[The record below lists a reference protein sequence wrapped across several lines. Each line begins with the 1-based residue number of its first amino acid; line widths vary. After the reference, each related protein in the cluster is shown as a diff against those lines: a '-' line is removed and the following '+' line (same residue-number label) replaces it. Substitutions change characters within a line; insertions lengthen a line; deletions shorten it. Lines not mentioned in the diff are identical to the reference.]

1 MMQNMAN
8 QKARSFVTIM
18 IVIAGSALL
27 VRVVIGIF
35 IGFTVSQNESSASLT
50 LKLISAAL
58 ENYSKDHQ
66 GAYPSRFSTLTQSKP
81 PYLDKDY
88 LAASPVKGYIYNCA
102 RLEASGY
109 ECGAQPA
116 NCRLSGTQSFEI
128 TTGGILSSEECAVK
142 D

>member
-1 MMQNMAN
+1 
-8 QKARSFVTIM
+8 M
-18 IVIAGSALL
+18 IVIAGTALL
-27 VRVVIGIF
+27 IRVVIGIF
-35 IGFTVSQNESSASLT
+35 IGFTISQNESSASLT

-66 GAYPSRFSTLTQSKP
+66 GSYPSRFSTLTQSKP

-102 RLEASGY
+102 RLESSGY
-109 ECGAQPA
+109 ACSAFPA
-116 NCRLSGTQSFEI
+116 NCGLSGTQLFEI
-128 TTGGILSSEECAVK
+128 TTGGILLAQECAAK